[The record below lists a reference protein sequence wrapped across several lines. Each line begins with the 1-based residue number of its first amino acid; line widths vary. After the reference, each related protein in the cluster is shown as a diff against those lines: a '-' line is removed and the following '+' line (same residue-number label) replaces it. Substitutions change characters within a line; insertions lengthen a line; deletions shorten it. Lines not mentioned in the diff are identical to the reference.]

1 VSGRRRKALD
11 KKAQAI
17 RVVAYPLYAVGV
29 RQKDINRPNGL
40 SRREYLHRQRT
51 GTLEAY

>member
-1 VSGRRRKALD
+1 MNGRRRKALD
-11 KKAQAI
+11 KKAQAVK
-17 RVVAYPLYAVGV
+17 VVPYPLEARGV
-29 RQKDINRPNGL
+29 RDRDIYRPNGL

>member
-11 KKAQAI
+11 KKAKAI
-17 RVVAYPLYAVGV
+17 RTVAYPLDARGV
-29 RQKDINRPNGL
+29 RDRDIYRPMGL